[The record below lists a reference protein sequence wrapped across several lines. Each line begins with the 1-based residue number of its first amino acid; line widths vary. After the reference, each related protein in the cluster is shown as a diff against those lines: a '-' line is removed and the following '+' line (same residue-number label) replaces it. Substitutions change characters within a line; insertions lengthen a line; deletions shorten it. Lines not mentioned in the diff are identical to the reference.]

1 MDSNSNAPILPKI
14 TLLDLPFECIIKI
27 LESIGFI
34 ERNYYTKN
42 RSMVIYNADTIAY
55 WFVYQNRFRD
65 RQMNPYIIKTG
76 IIPFIYTKKDLI
88 KIDPITLCKLSMVS
102 KTFNR
107 EFNDNVYWKLLLER
121 DLKRGKQYKRAPKN
135 SKSRYLTNIVL
146 KHFNK
151 TNHRLLAIQN
161 RKELNDAI
169 EVLNQRKKALVN
181 NLKIFDKNYK
191 DLEIKMLE
199 HYNIVDSEYE
209 PIPSLGTYGALSNQI
224 TRFER
229 SQSLFQMFPEIK
241 KRERSTITR
250 QLAIVNES
258 FQFYNPIL
266 DKLDKYIDYI
276 SRMYEC
282 LDSH

>member
-1 MDSNSNAPILPKI
+1 
-14 TLLDLPFECIIKI
+14 
-27 LESIGFI
+27 
-34 ERNYYTKN
+34 
-42 RSMVIYNADTIAY
+42 
-55 WFVYQNRFRD
+55 
-65 RQMNPYIIKTG
+65 MNPYIIKNG
-76 IIPFIYTKKDLI
+76 IMPYIYTKKDLI

-121 DLKRGKQYKRAPKN
+121 DLKRGELYKRAPKN
-135 SKSRYLTNIVL
+135 SKSRYLKNIVQ

-161 RKELNDAI
+161 RIKLNDAI
-169 EVLNQRKKALVN
+169 EVLYQRKKALVN

-191 DLEIKMLE
+191 DLEIQMRH
-199 HYNIVDSEYE
+199 HYDIVDSEYE